1 MTDKQRDSQPTNAP
15 TESPAPANPLTT
27 PVAPE
32 VEPKQQ
38 EVTQA
43 VEEALRSIK
52 TEAQA
57 EKAAAELEA
66 AARGTTEKDVRESG
80 TGSPAPDAAIEQAA
94 ETPKADKAPATIL
107 EAAKQVAA
115 ADGETRETLEQAVQ
129 QATNPAADPQ
139 IDPELQAGQERLQE
153 ALFRRMKPLQALDAR
168 AFLAVNR
175 MPHPELVNQFMQV
188 LAVIM
193 NGGFG
198 WVAGLFIAAALG
210 GRKHKRSMYRLL
222 TPLWVATMTVE
233 YPIKFYFRRKR
244 PFIDIVQAVA
254 VGKKPGTYSF
264 PSGHSA
270 AGFAGAWLLSR
281 SYPRY
286 TLLWYSI
293 AIVLGFSRVYHG
305 VHYPGDVLSGA
316 ASVTVLAELTRW
328 VIDRDEQY

>member
-1 MTDKQRDSQPTNAP
+1 MTDKQRDPQPTNAP

-43 VEEALRSIK
+43 VEDALRSIK

-66 AARGTTEKDVRESG
+66 AASGTTEKDVRESG

-222 TPLWVATMTVE
+222 TPLWVATMTV
-233 YPIKFYFRRKR
+233 
-244 PFIDIVQAVA
+244 
-254 VGKKPGTYSF
+254 
-264 PSGHSA
+264 
-270 AGFAGAWLLSR
+270 
-281 SYPRY
+281 
-286 TLLWYSI
+286 
-293 AIVLGFSRVYHG
+293 
-305 VHYPGDVLSGA
+305 
-316 ASVTVLAELTRW
+316 
-328 VIDRDEQY
+328 